1 MEESLL
7 HGVSSDLKAWKGLQ
21 FIHILSLSLTHSL
34 PTLLLWHRLLT
45 VMAGWI

>member
-21 FIHILSLSLTHSL
+21 FIHILSLSLTHSPPFFYGIGCWL
-34 PTLLLWHRLLT
+34 
-45 VMAGWI
+45 